1 MYLFWWYFQDIE
13 VLYHLQTLFNW
24 IEKICSFAQNHMFYI
39 YKICCCYWAAEH
51 RQSHVENWKHFKWLR
66 WTIRQK
72 HVENHLMLVSFQ
84 FTNITMS
91 LTSPRWTCQSIKVIL
106 RTETRGGVHTK
117 TPNKIEI
124 MFSSHAEKSRCTFFN
139 KFELLCDTFK
149 GSLAGEFLFILNLF
163 LFMCLNVFLYR
174 KINNK
179 V

>member
-1 MYLFWWYFQDIE
+1 MNCLAFIYTNVFILMIFPGHWSVVPFTNTFQLDWKDM
-13 VLYHLQTLFNW
+13 F
-24 IEKICSFAQNHMFYI
+24 ICSKSYVYI

-106 RTETRGGVHTK
+106 RTETRGGYTLK
-117 TPNKIEI
+117 PPIK
-124 MFSSHAEKSRCTFFN
+124 
-139 KFELLCDTFK
+139 
-149 GSLAGEFLFILNLF
+149 
-163 LFMCLNVFLYR
+163 
-174 KINNK
+174 
-179 V
+179 